1 VVELSVAQH
10 CSGEPFSGVG
20 SFLSGGTDSS
30 TVVGMMSRLKA
41 GQPKAFS
48 IGFSEQPF
56 NELEY
61 AELAAKTFGAAHH
74 TWLVNADE
82 CFEALPEMVRAF
94 DEPFGNSSAI
104 PTYFCARLAR
114 ENGVKKL
121 LAGDGG
127 DELFGG
133 NERYRIEQMFELYH
147 RIPRPLR
154 TALIEPVLARTTA
167 IRSGPVKQLRGYV
180 RRANMPGIERLLSF
194 QFLMTH
200 PPAEVFDPGFVE
212 ALRGY
217 SVADMPSSYYA
228 AAPARSHLDRLLYAD
243 VKITLGDSDLPKVT
257 CMAELAGI
265 QTRFPFLDQH
275 VAEFSGRIPPGLKVK
290 GFEKRY
296 LFKKAF
302 RGLLPEEIIRKTKHG
317 FGIPVAPWLKSHRG
331 LRELARDTLLSRA
344 TLERG
349 WYRRAFIEDL
359 FRKHE
364 ADDSTYYGDTVWAF
378 LTVELWHRQAVE
390 RPARVGA

>member
-1 VVELSVAQH
+1 
-10 CSGEPFSGVG
+10 
-20 SFLSGGTDSS
+20 
-30 TVVGMMSRLKA
+30 
-41 GQPKAFS
+41 
-48 IGFSEQPF
+48 
-56 NELEY
+56 
-61 AELAAKTFGAAHH
+61 
-74 TWLVNADE
+74 
-82 CFEALPEMVRAF
+82 
-94 DEPFGNSSAI
+94 
-104 PTYFCARLAR
+104 
-114 ENGVKKL
+114 
-121 LAGDGG
+121 
-127 DELFGG
+127 
-133 NERYRIEQMFELYH
+133 
-147 RIPRPLR
+147 LR

-217 SVADMPSSYYA
+217 SVADMPSAYYA

-331 LRELARDTLLSRA
+331 LRELARDTLLSRQ

-390 RPARVGA
+390 RSARVGA